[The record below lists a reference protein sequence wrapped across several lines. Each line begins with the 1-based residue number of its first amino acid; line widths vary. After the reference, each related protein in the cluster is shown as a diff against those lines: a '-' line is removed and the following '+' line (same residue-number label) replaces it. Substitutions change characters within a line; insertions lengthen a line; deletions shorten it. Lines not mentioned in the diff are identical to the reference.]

1 MGKIKAFFRNKWVG
15 FALASL
21 LYTLWFVVW
30 TGNLWMLLGLAVIFD
45 LYITKF
51 FYRYVWCHNARM
63 CQQSKV
69 YKTVYEWVNAIIFA
83 TVVASLVHIFVFQM
97 YVIPTSSM
105 EKSLLIG
112 DYLYVSKVTYGPQ
125 MPNTPLSFPFVHH
138 TMPFS
143 QTKKSFSEAV
153 KWPYHR
159 LKGLRKIK
167 RNDVVVFNFPAGD
180 TVLLENQNA
189 TYYDVLRS
197 YEDSFGKEEGR
208 KRLAEKYTIISRPVD
223 KRENYIKRCVAVP
236 GDSLEIRNGQVWVN
250 GAPQEGIPGIQ
261 YQYAVQVSSP
271 LSQYAIENLGIT
283 EYRGNGSVY
292 DMFLTEEAAGK
303 IEALNNVI
311 SVRRYIFSPNTEVF
325 PQWKEPHWSQDN
337 YGPIWVPKKGA
348 TVELTA
354 ENLTAL
360 EKKSGCGR
368 VIIEYNGMWL
378 IQELYDALPDNW
390 LVYQSLATA
399 DGTTIKTYAGDSAMR
414 SLLLDKLRGSEL
426 LVVNRAEAVNDD
438 ESHQL
443 IHKLVRQAS
452 RRCDIAYEFK
462 DGSVA
467 YDDIPDPLP
476 FDINADP
483 IDIPA
488 DDFGIWYMDCQDE
501 PQKYTGKTV
510 RFLAQVCQTNRAG
523 KDSFVPGRFA
533 MTCCVQDIQF
543 VGFPC
548 SYDGYKALEQRAWVR
563 VTARVGYKFH
573 LSLIHI

>member
-311 SVRRYIFSPNTEVF
+311 SVRRYIFSPNTAVE
-325 PQWKEPHWSQDN
+325 
-337 YGPIWVPKKGA
+337 GA
-348 TVELTA
+348 
-354 ENLTAL
+354 AL
-360 EKKSGCGR
+360 ESGQLRTDLGA
-368 VIIEYNGMWL
+368 
-378 IQELYDALPDNW
+378 QERRDGG
-390 LVYQSLATA
+390 A
-399 DGTTIKTYAGDSAMR
+399 DGREPAAVPPHHRDVRGALARRARRQNIHRR
-414 SLLLDKLRGSEL
+414 SRGRQLHVRHGLLLDDGRQPPQFGRLAVLGLR
-426 LVVNRAEAVNDD
+426 
-438 ESHQL
+438 
-443 IHKLVRQAS
+443 S
-452 RRCDIAYEFK
+452 RRPYRRQGFVRLA
-462 DGSVA
+462 VA
-467 YDDIPDPLP
+467 RR
-476 FDINADP
+476 
-483 IDIPA
+483 
-488 DDFGIWYMDCQDE
+488 E
-501 PQKYTGKTV
+501 
-510 RFLAQVCQTNRAG
+510 QV
-523 KDSFVPGRFA
+523 VPGEHPLEPSVYKGA
-533 MTCCVQDIQF
+533 
-543 VGFPC
+543 VGWN
-548 SYDGYKALEQRAWVR
+548 RR
-563 VTARVGYKFH
+563 TA
-573 LSLIHI
+573 I